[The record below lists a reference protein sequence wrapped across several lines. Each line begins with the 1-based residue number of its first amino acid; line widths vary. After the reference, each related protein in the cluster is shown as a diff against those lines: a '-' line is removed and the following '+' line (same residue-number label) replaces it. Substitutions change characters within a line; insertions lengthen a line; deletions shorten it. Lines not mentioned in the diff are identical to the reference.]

1 MIYMADVRLMFPFE
15 RNNLDRTLDNSQL
28 ISMAPVVVLN
38 FAFLN
43 FYSTVFFPFNFCACS
58 YKNHQTGDKNNLL
71 TEALHL

>member
-1 MIYMADVRLMFPFE
+1 MTYMADLRLMFPFE

-43 FYSTVFFPFNFCACS
+43 FYSTVFFR
-58 YKNHQTGDKNNLL
+58 L
-71 TEALHL
+71 TFVPVLIKTTKQVIRIIF

>member
-1 MIYMADVRLMFPFE
+1 MTYMADLRLMFPFE

-43 FYSTVFFPFNFCACS
+43 FYATVFFR
-58 YKNHQTGDKNNLL
+58 L
-71 TEALHL
+71 TFVPVLIKTTKQVIRIIF

>member
-1 MIYMADVRLMFPFE
+1 MTYMADLRLMFPFE

-43 FYSTVFFPFNFCACS
+43 FYSTVFFR
-58 YKNHQTGDKNNLL
+58 L
-71 TEALHL
+71 TFVPVLIKTTKQVRRIIF